1 MGSGINVL
9 LFGLLLSN
17 WIPFTWTIFLLCIIT
32 ELCRKICSGGKY
44 RESENE
50 TKKTK
55 NIVVVFLLNVQ
66 NHIFRFLR
74 DLLISLLFSGTFDNI
89 HEVTDIDDMFI
100 TSNTSTK
107 YSP

>member
-1 MGSGINVL
+1 MEGGINVL
-9 LFGLLLSN
+9 IFGLLLSN
-17 WIPFTWTIFLLCIIT
+17 WIPFTWTICLLCIVT

-44 RESENE
+44 RGSENDA
-50 TKKTK
+50 KKTK
-55 NIVVVFLLNVQ
+55 NIGVVFLLNVQ

-74 DLLISLLFSGTFDNI
+74 YLLISLLFSWTFDNI
-89 HEVTDIDDMFI
+89 HGVTDIDDMFI